1 MVLLT
6 SRVCHPLPCDVIV
19 GIVTY
24 NRKSYRNGIDRTLC
38 SIMPRH
44 HKWDCHIYA
53 DQLGWWFQGG
63 QCRRFFLNR
72 NGVDR
77 NPLGPPGAALCS
89 FSDMFEKVKQAL
101 STRLGV
107 APVRSSA
114 LVATRDP
121 IATATGNGMDL
132 LSFWCRRCIDVLV
145 SFLFFPMILL
155 PLLPPGG
162 FG

>member
-1 MVLLT
+1 MVST
-6 SRVCHPLPCDVIV
+6 EPSAQSCPDTTNGTAIYMPISWGGGSRGVNV
-19 GIVTY
+19 GV
-24 NRKSYRNGIDRTLC
+24 
-38 SIMPRH
+38 
-44 HKWDCHIYA
+44 
-53 DQLGWWFQGG
+53 
-63 QCRRFFLNR
+63 FFLNR